1 MSIGQRM
8 ATDILLNIT
17 PTVND
22 LIKQDRLKCTISEC
36 SSTFQNNSTLQ
47 FHLRKHHRIDVV
59 PTIDENVRVQYFCPA
74 KNCKYNAKENGGA
87 KASMSFASKKYLKQH
102 FLKVHAI
109 KEFNCDKCDKK
120 FACRTLCH
128 QHEKTCGNIFK
139 CDACGWTYKSRECL
153 LTHCRR
159 KGHAYPKNLTVS
171 STNLTIAPKSKD
183 KYSDEKPATSTNFTN
198 SIASDCK
205 KWISIAPDYRKLS
218 ADSTIEPELLKNLR
232 RHMANATKRTI
243 SHAKKRSKI
252 SQMTQ
257 TASLYKVNCNKMS
270 KMVTNLAKSPTLIVK
285 TTANDNKSASTIPVS
300 MNDIKTNEKYKN
312 LDLIDEE
319 SNTLISNASQTYRNL
334 NHLNYVEDESTL
346 NYLENAA
353 FNSTGLCHIETQT
366 ELTPF
371 SAANDNIDCSRD
383 MDPLLYSHMHTQ
395 TCDEILTEL
404 GLTTIHT
411 QTNWPEDDYNDLFVS
426 TETQTCFPHLIM
438 DNNISTQTT
447 QTPLDNDRRVTRSNR
462 LLTNEFSFSNQCTQ
476 TQQTDY
482 WG

>member
-1 MSIGQRM
+1 MT
-8 ATDILLNIT
+8 TDTLLLNIT
-17 PTVND
+17 PTVD
-22 LIKQDRLKCTISEC
+22 ELIKQERLTCSIGEC

-47 FHLRKHHRIDVV
+47 FHLRKHHRINLEQ
-59 PTIDENVRVQYFCPA
+59 TINQNVKVQYFCPQSH
-74 KNCKYNAKENGGA
+74 CKYNAKENGGA
-87 KASMSFASKKYLKQH
+87 KGAMSFASKKYLKQH
-102 FLKVHAI
+102 FLKMHAA
-109 KEFNCDKCDKK
+109 KEFTCDKCDKK

-128 QHEKTCGNIFK
+128 QHEKSCGDIFK
-139 CDACGWTYKSRECL
+139 CDVCSWTYKSRECL

-159 KGHAYPKNLTVS
+159 KGHAFPKTAKCSGAGTTL
-171 STNLTIAPKSKD
+171 APKATNPFK
-183 KYSDEKPATSTNFTN
+183 DEKTDSTPNFIN
-198 SIASDCK
+198 SIPNDTK
-205 KWISIAPDYRKLS
+205 KWISIAPDYRKQS
-218 ADSTIEPELLKNLR
+218 ADSIIESEELLKNLKK
-232 RHMANATKRTI
+232 HMENASKRTV
-243 SHAKKRSKI
+243 SHAKKQSKI

-270 KMVTNLAKSPTLIVK
+270 KMVTNAIAVPTPITKSAV
-285 TTANDNKSASTIPVS
+285 NDNNKSMSSSAIT
-300 MNDIKTNEKYKN
+300 MNEAKANEKYKN

-319 SNTLISNASQTYRNL
+319 SNTLISNASHTYRNL

-366 ELTPF
+366 ELSPF
-371 SAANDNIDCSRD
+371 TTATDNIDCSRD

-438 DNNISTQTT
+438 DNTISTQTT
-447 QTPLDNDRRVTRSNR
+447 QTPMDHGKRVKRSNR
-462 LLTNEFSFSNQCTQ
+462 LSTNEFSFSNQCTQ

-482 WG
+482 W